1 MGSRFSFLP
10 YGDRQPYRCESPYT
24 VAMCKRR
31 KSEKEKEDEKQEE
44 KEEEEEEEEVEE
56 EEEDDEDGSHRSTQ
70 WVGRKGGWRWA
81 DEEVDE
87 REEKESPSVAPEG
100 NGQATTGRQGTSD
113 RQRRRLRDLRG
124 FATFARFADLLRPVA
139 STGRR

>member
-1 MGSRFSFLP
+1 MP

-31 KSEKEKEDEKQEE
+31 KSENEKEEEKQEE
-44 KEEEEEEEEVEE
+44 KEEEEEVEE
-56 EEEDDEDGSHRSTQ
+56 EEDEDRSDRSAQ
-70 WVGRKGGWRWA
+70 WAGRKGGWRWV

-87 REEKESPSVAPEG
+87 REEKESPSMAPEG
-100 NGQATTGRQGTSD
+100 DGQAATGRQGTSD